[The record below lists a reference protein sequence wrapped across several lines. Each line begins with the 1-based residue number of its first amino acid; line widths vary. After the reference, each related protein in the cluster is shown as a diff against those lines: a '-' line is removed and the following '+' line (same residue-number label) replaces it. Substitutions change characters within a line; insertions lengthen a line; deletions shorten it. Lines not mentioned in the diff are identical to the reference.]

1 MLTQMPKKSSWI
13 SAEEAVKDAIALEK
27 ELNVKLHT
35 IHRNAEK
42 ICDDPHVS
50 DISCGNFN
58 FVLIYFS
65 FLFFF

>member
-1 MLTQMPKKSSWI
+1 MPKKSSWN

-50 DISCGNFN
+50 IALLNCL
-58 FVLIYFS
+58 LILS
-65 FLFFF
+65 